1 MNNGMQLRL
10 SDLIYEVRKRWK
22 LIVLLT
28 LLGLVLGVAASA
40 VQYLQGSM
48 SRNYRVTAS
57 AVFITESKEGTYQEK
72 LTYPLYNDY
81 LLAEEMTESVIYIL
95 NSNRVLNDVLTKTNL
110 TGVKTTDIK
119 NNLQIKREGETPV
132 VELTLNWRSSDE
144 GIRIMTALLTDATPV
159 IRDTLGRGKL
169 SIIDQPS
176 ARRVVGGGVAA
187 PLWGILLLLG
197 FWLGI
202 GIVVLNLL
210 MRPKLINLDDVPLEL
225 GLETLGVI
233 SKDNE
238 YFNSDEDI
246 LTRGLRSKI
255 RQQFAST
262 AYILMNRMGTKKKT
276 HVVFLTSA
284 IRREGRTSVASNLA
298 VQIAAT
304 EKKVL
309 IIDFDTQNPEVGR
322 EFLPSVE
329 MEHSLNGLY
338 RGDIEEH
345 EAIVHINGYLDIL
358 PMIRELNPV
367 PMDKSTFDL
376 IEKII
381 GMYDY
386 VIIDAPPVGVASDAL
401 SLNQIADAAI
411 MVVGFD
417 MATKMDIRSAV
428 EKLDK
433 SGCPILGCIINQE
446 ESLEGLTELE
456 RNSKNRNR
464 RTAAQDENSL
474 AKNMMS
480 GSGNRN
486 AKKTG
491 VESTMSYQI
500 MTETFGKREEHGHD
514 REILD
519 ELIEFGLNEDGT
531 KNTDTGITEVKPV
544 ENDEQE
550 KSSSE

>member
-10 SDLIYEVRKRWK
+10 SDLIYAMKKRWK
-22 LIVLLT
+22 LVVLLT
-28 LLGLVLGVAASA
+28 LIGFILGVAASG

-48 SRNYRVTAS
+48 SRNYRITAS
-57 AVFITESKEGTYQEK
+57 AVFFTESNEGTYQDK
-72 LTYPLYNDY
+72 LPYPLYNDY
-81 LLAEEMTESVIYIL
+81 LLAEEMTESVVYIL
-95 NSNRVLNDVLTKTNL
+95 NSNRVLSEVLKKTNL
-110 TGVKTTDIK
+110 TGVRTSDIR
-119 NNLQIKREGETPV
+119 NNLQISREGDTPV
-132 VELTLNWRSSDE
+132 IELTLNWRSSDE
-144 GIRIMTALLTDATPV
+144 GVRIMTALLTDATPAV
-159 IRDTLGRGKL
+159 RDTLGRGKL
-169 SIIDQPS
+169 SVIDQPV
-176 ARRVVGGGVAA
+176 AKRVVGGGVAA
-187 PLWGILLLLG
+187 PLWGIMLLLG
-197 FWLGI
+197 FWLGV
-202 GIVVLNLL
+202 GIIVLNLL

-233 SKDNE
+233 SKDDE
-238 YFNSDEDI
+238 YFSSDEDI
-246 LTRGLRSKI
+246 LTRGLRSKV

-262 AYILMNRMGTKKKT
+262 AYILMNRLGTKKKT
-276 HVVFLTSA
+276 HVVFMTSA
-284 IRREGRTSVASNLA
+284 TRREGRTSVACNLA

-309 IIDFDTQNPEVGR
+309 VIDFDTHNPEAGR
-322 EFLPSVE
+322 EFLPAVE

-376 IEKII
+376 IEKIV

-386 VIIDAPPVGVASDAL
+386 VIIDAPPVGVSSEAL

-433 SGCPILGCIINQE
+433 SGCPILGCIVNQE

-456 RNSKNRNR
+456 RNSKNRKR
-464 RTAAQDENSL
+464 RGSAQDDNSL

-480 GSGNRN
+480 GSGNIH

-491 VESTMSYQI
+491 ADATASYQI

-519 ELIEFGLNEDGT
+519 ELIEFGLNEE
-531 KNTDTGITEVKPV
+531 DTIDPDEGNTEVKPP
-544 ENDEQE
+544 ENDE
-550 KSSSE
+550 